1 MRIPAVFAFA
11 ALSACVQPGAP
22 RDAAQVSML
31 RNPEATA
38 LPHVA
43 GAVGSN
49 TRIAQDFLDL
59 EFRLE
64 NGRRLPVFTRFN
76 GPITVALAGD
86 VPADA
91 PRDLAQLLARM
102 RQEAGIDITPV
113 PSNGRI
119 TVTFL
124 PRRVIR
130 ATHANVAC
138 FVVPGI
144 SGWAEFQASHSSAQ
158 TDWSR
163 LRDRDRAAIFAPSDT
178 SPQEVRDCLH
188 EELAQAIGPL
198 NDMYRLP
205 DSVFNDDNFQTVLT
219 GFDMLMLRLHN
230 APALHSGLT
239 RAEVAARL
247 PALLAQ
253 INPQGGAVN
262 TATLGDDGA
271 ETPRAWTTAIET
283 AFAQEGGGG
292 VRRAAAQRALKI
304 AQNHGWRDS
313 RLAFSWFAVGRLT
326 LTRDPQT
333 AAAAFAEAE
342 RIYHALPGAA
352 PQLAHVHMQLAAL
365 ALSQGQLA
373 QSIAYADRA
382 LPVARAN
389 QNATLLATLL
399 LLKAQALETGGN
411 PAAARALR
419 LDSQPWA
426 RYGFGS
432 DAVAEERLR
441 DIAGLVPPPL
451 RLAQK

>member
-1 MRIPAVFAFA
+1 MRIPAAFAFA
-11 ALSACVQPGAP
+11 ALSACVQPGVP

-31 RNPEATA
+31 RNPEAVA
-38 LPHVA
+38 LPLAA
-43 GAVGSN
+43 GAARSN

-59 EFRLE
+59 EFQLE
-64 NGRRLPVFTRFN
+64 NGRRLPVFTRFT

-86 VPADA
+86 VPATA
-91 PRDLAQLLARM
+91 PQDLAQLLARM

-113 PSNGRI
+113 TSNGRI

-124 PRRVIR
+124 PRRTIR

-138 FVVPGI
+138 FVVPGV
-144 SGWAEFQASHSSAQ
+144 SDWAGFQASPSRA
-158 TDWSR
+158 TDWSS
-163 LRDRDRAAIFAPSDT
+163 LRDRDRAAIFAPSDA

-198 NDMYRLP
+198 NDLYRLP

-239 RAEVAARL
+239 RAEVDARL

-262 TATLGDDGA
+262 PAALRADGA

-292 VRRAAAQRALKI
+292 VRRAAAQRALTI
-304 AQNHGWRDS
+304 AQTQGWRDS

-342 RIYHALPGAA
+342 RLYHALPGAA
-352 PQLAHVHMQLAAL
+352 PQRAHVDMQLAAL

-373 QSIAYADRA
+373 HAIAFADRA
-382 LPVARAN
+382 LPVARAS
-389 QNATLLATLL
+389 QNATLMATLL
-399 LLKAQALETGGN
+399 LLKAQALEAGGN
-411 PAAARALR
+411 AAAARALR

-441 DIAGLVPPPL
+441 DIAGLVPPSL